1 MTERKH
7 ETPEKALWRRAAP
20 APGPLPDPGLI
31 AAWLEDRLDA
41 PERAAVEGRLAATPD
56 WLEAAVL
63 ARAAVDGA
71 AEEAVPEAIL
81 ARARKLMSRRR
92 RTGWA
97 GRRSVTR
104 WLEGGAA
111 AGVVVAAGL
120 VGFMLGQAAYRDFVR
135 GDDVIT
141 AELPAELEQ
150 WFSASLDEA
159 SLATIQDWEE
169 TP

>member
-1 MTERKH
+1 MTERKQ
-7 ETPEKALWRRAAP
+7 ETPEKTLWRRAAP
-20 APGPLPDPGLI
+20 APGTPPDPGLI
-31 AAWLEDRLDA
+31 AAWLEDRLNA
-41 PERAAVEGRLAATPD
+41 AERAAVEGRLVAYPE

-71 AEEAVPEAIL
+71 AEEVVPEAIL
-81 ARARKLMSRRR
+81 ARARKLMSGRR

-97 GRRSVTR
+97 GGRSVTR
-104 WLEGGAA
+104 WFEGGTA
-111 AGVVVAAGL
+111 AGAVVAAGL
-120 VGFMLGQAAYRDFVR
+120 VGFMLGQATYRDFVR
-135 GDDVIT
+135 GDEVLT